1 MVYISAVITSIFDC
15 KMLQSD
21 LDGLIL
27 WSNEWAM
34 KLNIDKCKILIVINK
49 KNNYLSIKNRQFVVK
64 TCPRQKYLGKI
75 INSKLLWL
83 PQAIMIRIMLNIRG
97 TSCREISGHII
108 EKKIQC
114 YKTYVSHVCIRI
126 KTYVS
131 IVKYVSAA
139 LDTKNNIEKVERVQR
154 MAARFMIYD
163 FNRGSI
169 VTNMIKEFNLDFM
182 ELR

>member
-34 KLNIDKCKILIVINK
+34 KLNIDKCKILIVTNK

-108 EKKIQC
+108 EKKNTVLI
-114 YKTYVSHVCIRI
+114 TI
-126 KTYVS
+126 
-131 IVKYVSAA
+131 
-139 LDTKNNIEKVERVQR
+139 
-154 MAARFMIYD
+154 
-163 FNRGSI
+163 
-169 VTNMIKEFNLDFM
+169 
-182 ELR
+182 

>member
-1 MVYISAVITSIFDC
+1 MVYISAVITPIFDY

-27 WSNEWAM
+27 WSNEWDM
-34 KLNIDKCKILIVINK
+34 KLNIDKCKILIVTNK

-83 PQAIMIRIMLNIRG
+83 PQAIMIRIMLNIKRHFLQG
-97 TSCREISGHII
+97 NLRTYSR

-114 YKTYVSHVCIRI
+114 YKTYVR
-126 KTYVS
+126 S
-131 IVKYVSAA
+131 IVECLSSMGYQK
-139 LDTKNNIEKVERVQR
+139 QH
-154 MAARFMIYD
+154 
-163 FNRGSI
+163 
-169 VTNMIKEFNLDFM
+169 
-182 ELR
+182 

>member
-1 MVYISAVITSIFDC
+1 MATTSYNDQNHAKYKRHF
-15 KMLQSD
+15 LQGN
-21 LDGLIL
+21 LRT
-27 WSNEWAM
+27 
-34 KLNIDKCKILIVINK
+34 
-49 KNNYLSIKNRQFVVK
+49 YNR
-64 TCPRQKYLGKI
+64 
-75 INSKLLWL
+75 
-83 PQAIMIRIMLNIRG
+83 
-97 TSCREISGHII
+97 
-108 EKKIQC
+108 EKEIQC